1 MTRTVRSLAVVVPSL
16 AAAVAAVAQ
25 AAPPFFGTGAVAFE
39 PEVGFIHAGIMR
51 EAQGIVSPDRKY
63 VTLGASAVDQR
74 TLGFAEFNVQRTS
87 GMGTL
92 GHLGEPGHAPSL
104 LDREGITRVEP

>member
-1 MTRTVRSLAVVVPSL
+1 MTPRASLPWIILPCLAIVAGAQTV
-16 AAAVAAVAQ
+16 
-25 AAPPFFGTGAVAFE
+25 PPFFGTGAVAFE

-63 VTLGASAVDQR
+63 VTLGAQAVAKRD
-74 TLGFAEFNVQRTS
+74 LAFSEFNVQRTS
-87 GMGTL
+87 GMGLL
-92 GHLGEPGHAPSL
+92 GRIDQPGHAPSL